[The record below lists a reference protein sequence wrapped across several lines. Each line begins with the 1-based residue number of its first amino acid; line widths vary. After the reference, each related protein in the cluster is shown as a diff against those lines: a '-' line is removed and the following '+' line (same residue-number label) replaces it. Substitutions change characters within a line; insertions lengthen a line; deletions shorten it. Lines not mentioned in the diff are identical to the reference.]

1 MTWSSLQGDVPASLR
16 YSVALGSV
24 PITTFLPPL
33 QNLLPPILNYKT
45 SVSSVHYKHS
55 SRFPS
60 ITMINNIFSLA
71 LICLGAS
78 QIDAFP
84 HLKVNDARP
93 MSIRAKTA
101 EECPH
106 LAMNNQVKRQLAF
119 DPKTQYVSTTGQ
131 HAWVAPNSAL
141 GDQRGPCPGLNAL
154 ANHG

>member
-1 MTWSSLQGDVPASLR
+1 
-16 YSVALGSV
+16 
-24 PITTFLPPL
+24 
-33 QNLLPPILNYKT
+33 
-45 SVSSVHYKHS
+45 
-55 SRFPS
+55 
-60 ITMINNIFSLA
+60 MINNIFSLA

-78 QIDAFP
+78 QIDSFP